1 MHWTVLERVFRG
13 EAWGQEVTANA
24 ERPVREAAANR
35 ERVLNVATRR
45 QTQAAQQNVKKA
57 QSAARKKRTIAH
69 LPTSARSDLGRQAAA
84 ARGRGGEPGR
94 SYENRTR
101 AELYEAAR
109 KRGIKGRS
117 KMGKW
122 ELIEALRK

>member
-1 MHWTVLERVFRG
+1 MGARSATADRR
-13 EAWGQEVTANA
+13 AVTG
-24 ERPVREAAANR
+24 AANR

-69 LPTSARSDLGRQAAA
+69 LPTSVRSDLGRQAAA